1 MPWHAQQLYFVKSS
15 RPSVYLPVRMKQ
27 AGKSL
32 LIKYGVEKFYEIL
45 IDKFSFHLDSTTLKS
60 LYTERKY
67 ILSLT
72 LTAGET
78 ILITMVT
85 W

>member
-1 MPWHAQQLYFVKSS
+1 
-15 RPSVYLPVRMKQ
+15 MKQ

-32 LIKYGVEKFYEIL
+32 LMKYGVGKYYETL
-45 IDKFSFHLDSTTLKS
+45 IDKFSFHLDSTTLRS
-60 LYTERKY
+60 LCTERKY

-72 LTAGET
+72 LAAGET
-78 ILITMVT
+78 TLITMVT